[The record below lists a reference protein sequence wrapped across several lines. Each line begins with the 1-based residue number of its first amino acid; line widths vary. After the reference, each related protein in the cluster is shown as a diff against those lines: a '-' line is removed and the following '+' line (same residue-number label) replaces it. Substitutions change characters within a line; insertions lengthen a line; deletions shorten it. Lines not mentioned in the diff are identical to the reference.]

1 MFDRNSAFSMGIR
14 DPDDP
19 EDKSPIVQMLTV
31 GNDLLLFKESSIHRV
46 LTADTID
53 PGKSDLTTRHSSE
66 MLYSVGAANSF
77 VARMILQFKNMIG
90 LAISPRD
97 RENKFIEHVWEAN
110 KLLLE
115 CEKAYFHIYKH
126 TMELMTKCD
135 EIVEGHKKKPII
147 PAIPKIP
154 DLETHVSGFLID
166 GKKFLVATYK
176 LLHLFYQMP
185 MDGRSEA
192 HFDKHR
198 AWIKVKLGE
207 EHPISKI
214 LEDNELWVRLI
225 AECSNAVRHEENG
238 LRLEVLNFSL
248 QPGNKI
254 ASAGWRYDLTKK
266 GLGRQDDYTD
276 LISDL
281 DVRIYNM
288 LTFFEEVL
296 LLCLQDELKD
306 GPSKLAIFR
315 IPKESIN
322 PKCPILYEINL
333 SS

>member
-1 MFDRNSAFSMGIR
+1 MEIR
-14 DPDDP
+14 DPNDPDDR
-19 EDKSPIVQMLTV
+19 SPVVQMLTI

-53 PGKSDLTTRHSSE
+53 PEKRDLTTRHSSE
-66 MLYSVGAANSF
+66 ILYSVGAANSF
-77 VARMILQFKNMIG
+77 VARMILQFNNMIG
-90 LAISPRD
+90 LAISQSSR
-97 RENKFIEHVWEAN
+97 RNEFIEHVWEAN

-126 TMELMTKCD
+126 TLELMPKCD
-135 EIVEGHKKKPII
+135 EIVEAHKKNLAI
-147 PAIPKIP
+147 PAMPKIP
-154 DLETHVSGFLID
+154 DLETHVSGFLIN

-176 LLHLFYQMP
+176 LLYLFHQMP
-185 MDGRSEA
+185 MDGKNEA

-207 EHPISKI
+207 DHPIYKI
-214 LEDNELWVRLI
+214 LEEDEPWIRLI
-225 AECSNAVRHEENG
+225 AECSNAVRHKEKG
-238 LRLEVLNFSL
+238 LKLEVQNFFL
-248 QPGNKI
+248 QPGNKF

-266 GLGRQDDYTD
+266 GLGSQDDYTD

-281 DVRIYNM
+281 DARIYNM

-296 LLCLQDELKD
+296 LLCLQVELKNGHD
-306 GPSKLAIFR
+306 KLEIVRISKE
-315 IPKESIN
+315 KIN
-322 PKCPILYEINL
+322 PKCPILYEVNW

>member
-1 MFDRNSAFSMGIR
+1 MFDRNSAFSVEIR
-14 DPDDP
+14 DPNDPDDR
-19 EDKSPIVQMLTV
+19 SPVVQMIAI

-53 PGKSDLTTRHSSE
+53 PKKSDLTTRHSSE
-66 MLYSVGAANSF
+66 ILYSVGAANSF

-90 LAISPRD
+90 LAISQTAR
-97 RENKFIEHVWEAN
+97 RNELVEHVWEAN

-126 TMELMTKCD
+126 TMELMPKCD
-135 EIVEGHKKKPII
+135 EIVEAHKKKLAI
-147 PAIPKIP
+147 PAMPKIP
-154 DLETHVSGFLID
+154 DLETHVSGFLIN

-176 LLHLFYQMP
+176 LLHLFHRMP
-185 MDGRSEA
+185 MNGKNEA

-198 AWIKVKLGE
+198 AWLNVKLGDD
-207 EHPISKI
+207 HSISKI
-214 LEDNELWVRLI
+214 LEDNESWVRLI

-238 LRLEVLNFSL
+238 LRLEVQNFSL

-266 GLGRQDDYTD
+266 GLGRQNGYTD

-281 DVRIYNM
+281 DAMIYNM

-296 LLCLQDELKD
+296 LLCLQDELKSD
-306 GPSKLAIFR
+306 PNKLAIFR
-315 IPKESIN
+315 IPKEKVN
-322 PKCPILYEINL
+322 PKYPILYEINW